1 MPNPLPEKMQQEL
14 VAPAW
19 TQALVPP
26 ILDRLRKRA
35 ANGKEQGQSPKDIP
49 ATLADLIELVEWVD
63 GRTAP

>member
-1 MPNPLPEKMQQEL
+1 MPNETPPL
-14 VAPAW
+14 
-19 TQALVPP
+19 
-26 ILDRLRKRA
+26 LDRLRKRA